1 MVFRIETF
9 EITLLNQYFESI
21 PKQIFFFLFS
31 FFLRIQNNPR
41 RISDAILH
49 PAAGRKLSK
58 QNIHRIFI

>member
-21 PKQIFFFLFS
+21 PKQIFFLFF